1 MHVIVVVESCWGLE
15 PLRRSARLIKGMKR
29 VALSSFLFYGFFAGI
44 IVGNYLLFTI
54 SNRDN
59 DNWVI
64 VVCKWGFIASQ
75 SCFLAPILLSNIAV
89 NTVLYI
95 YCKANHGELAEE
107 FEKDSVS
114 LLLDDGKLSN
124 IAV

>member
-1 MHVIVVVESCWGLE
+1 
-15 PLRRSARLIKGMKR
+15 MKR

-44 IVGNYLLFTI
+44 IVGNYLLFTMSST
-54 SNRDN
+54 SNRGN
-59 DNWVI
+59 GNWVT
-64 VVCKWGFIASQ
+64 VVCKWGFTASQ
-75 SCFLAPILLSNIAV
+75 SCFLAQFMLSNIAV

-114 LLLDDGKLSN
+114 FLLDDGKLSN